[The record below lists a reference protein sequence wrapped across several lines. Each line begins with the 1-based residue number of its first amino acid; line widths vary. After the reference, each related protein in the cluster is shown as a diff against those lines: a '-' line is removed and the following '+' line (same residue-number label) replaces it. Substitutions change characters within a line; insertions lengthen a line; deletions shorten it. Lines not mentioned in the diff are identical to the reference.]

1 MQESVTGCLSAA
13 AGVDE
18 ILPVVIGKEERRCP
32 GAGLINADLLL
43 KGVLEWTRLLLLRDL
58 PKELQPPQM
67 DSILSRS
74 GARTCGRGKCGGEKS
89 QEESLETK
97 QSKLSCSQI

>member
-1 MQESVTGCLSAA
+1 MTGCLSAV
-13 AGVDE
+13 AGVDG
-18 ILPVVIGKEERRCP
+18 ILPVAISKAERRCP
-32 GAGLINADLLL
+32 GAGLIDADLLL

-74 GARTCGRGKCGGEKS
+74 GARTCGRGKVEGNRVRG
-89 QEESLETK
+89 SL
-97 QSKLSCSQI
+97 